1 MCIEIFQEDK
11 IKTKMI
17 AKKDIYNKSNI
28 FKDCEALINYQLM
41 ITGKNE
47 IQWWN
52 IWIYRYSTWWILLY
66 YKYEEYRWYQ
76 FSLTKIRLIHNW

>member
-1 MCIEIFQEDK
+1 
-11 IKTKMI
+11 MI

-47 IQWWN
+47 IQ
-52 IWIYRYSTWWILLY
+52 
-66 YKYEEYRWYQ
+66 
-76 FSLTKIRLIHNW
+76 